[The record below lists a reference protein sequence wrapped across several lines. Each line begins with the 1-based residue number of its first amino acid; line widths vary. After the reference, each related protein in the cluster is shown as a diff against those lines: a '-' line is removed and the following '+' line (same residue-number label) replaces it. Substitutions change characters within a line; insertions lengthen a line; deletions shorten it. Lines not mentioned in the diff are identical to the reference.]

1 MADEIILTKL
11 DDDAD
16 RIIDQFEAQ
25 TGLDGQ
31 DEAERR
37 RFDVSGEDHEID
49 VVQTLTDI
57 DEDWTEHV
65 GVADPEG

>member
-1 MADEIILTKL
+1 MATSIILTKL

-16 RIIDQFEAQ
+16 AIVKAFAEE
-25 TGLDGQ
+25 TGLSAEDRGDKWVFDIDG
-31 DEAERR
+31 EE
-37 RFDVSGEDHEID
+37 HEID

-65 GVADPEG
+65 GFQDPA

>member
-16 RIIDQFEAQ
+16 RILDQFEAQ
-25 TGLDGQ
+25 TGLDGE
-31 DEAERR
+31 DEGERR

-49 VVQTLTDI
+49 VVQTLTEI
-57 DEDWTEHV
+57 DEDWSEYV